1 MHPIRQYFQFKSFAS
16 RMSIYVLSFT
26 LMVFIAIITLFY
38 LYSREKVTDF
48 AIKSTHEQ
56 LENMATK
63 IGDLLNTVET
73 TMNQTS
79 WMIEESRNDP
89 DSLFRIVM
97 AVAKNNDLIVSS
109 GIAFVPDY
117 YKEKGKYFMPYASYI
132 DKKLECTVLGSP
144 TYDYPCMDWYLVPK
158 LLKQNYWSEPYYD
171 EGGGNF
177 IMTTFSMPL
186 YDDAGEVYAVFTA
199 NISLS
204 QFTDMVSQ
212 LKPYT
217 TSFTFLLSRNGSYIT
232 NPNRSKI
239 MNETIFTDASASNN
253 PEKEQIGREML
264 AQQTGTALI
273 NLDGKPVYV
282 FYTSIPHIG
291 WSVGNVCPPDII
303 LQELDTI
310 SKQIIFVSL
319 AGMLILFFIIYII
332 IRRLVD
338 PLAQFSQSARII
350 ATGRFNV
357 KLPQV
362 KSHDEIKALHDS
374 LAYMQQSLFDYV
386 VKLRE
391 TTASKERIES
401 ELSIAKEIQ
410 MGMVPKTFPPFPGR
424 HDVDLYAIL
433 QSAKEVGGD
442 LYDFFIEGD
451 RLYFIIGDVSGKG
464 VPASLFMAIAR
475 SLFRTISRN
484 IDSPSEIVTRMNNS
498 ISENNES
505 NMFITLIVGILDLQ
519 AGMLKICNAGH
530 NPPALIFPDGSV
542 SFMETQKQLIVGIM
556 PDYVYSDQTIN
567 LEKGTKIFLY
577 TDGITEAENTAKD
590 LYGEKNLQKTLAANT
605 RQDIRTM
612 VNSII
617 CSVAFHVQM
626 ADQSDDITILAI
638 HYEPE
643 TSK

>member
-26 LMVFIAIITLFY
+26 LIVFIVIITLFY
-38 LYSREKVTDF
+38 SYSRKKVTDF

-56 LENMATK
+56 LQNMASK
-63 IGDLLNTVET
+63 IGDLLQTVET

-79 WMIEESRNDP
+79 WMIEESKADP

-117 YKEKGKYFMPYASYI
+117 YKEKGKYFMPYASYMNGKI
-132 DKKLECTVLGSP
+132 ECAVLGSP
-144 TYDYPCMDWYLVPK
+144 IYDYPCMDWYLVPK

-177 IMTTFSMPL
+177 IMSTFSMPL
-186 YDDAGEVYAVFTA
+186 YDKTGEVYAIFTA

-217 TSFTFLLSRNGSYIT
+217 TSFTFLLSRNGSYLT
-232 NPNRSKI
+232 NPDRSKI
-239 MNETIFTDASASNN
+239 MNETIFTDAQANN
-253 PEKEQIGREML
+253 TPEKEQIGREML

-273 NLDGKPVYV
+273 NLAGKPVYV

-303 LQELDTI
+303 LKELDTI

-362 KSHDEIKALHDS
+362 NSHDEIKTLHDS

-433 QSAKEVGGD
+433 QSAKEVGAT
-442 LYDFFIEGD
+442 YMI
-451 RLYFIIGDVSGKG
+451 S
-464 VPASLFMAIAR
+464 SLIATG
-475 SLFRTISRN
+475 S
-484 IDSPSEIVTRMNNS
+484 
-498 ISENNES
+498 
-505 NMFITLIVGILDLQ
+505 TL
-519 AGMLKICNAGH
+519 
-530 NPPALIFPDGSV
+530 S
-542 SFMETQKQLIVGIM
+542 
-556 PDYVYSDQTIN
+556 
-567 LEKGTKIFLY
+567 
-577 TDGITEAENTAKD
+577 
-590 LYGEKNLQKTLAANT
+590 
-605 RQDIRTM
+605 
-612 VNSII
+612 
-617 CSVAFHVQM
+617 
-626 ADQSDDITILAI
+626 
-638 HYEPE
+638 
-643 TSK
+643 

>member
-1 MHPIRQYFQFKSFAS
+1 MRRPTTPLKRANRQGNAGATDRDGVNQS
-16 RMSIYVLSFT
+16 R
-26 LMVFIAIITLFY
+26 
-38 LYSREKVTDF
+38 RK
-48 AIKSTHEQ
+48 
-56 LENMATK
+56 
-63 IGDLLNTVET
+63 
-73 TMNQTS
+73 
-79 WMIEESRNDP
+79 
-89 DSLFRIVM
+89 
-97 AVAKNNDLIVSS
+97 
-109 GIAFVPDY
+109 
-117 YKEKGKYFMPYASYI
+117 
-132 DKKLECTVLGSP
+132 
-144 TYDYPCMDWYLVPK
+144 
-158 LLKQNYWSEPYYD
+158 
-171 EGGGNF
+171 
-177 IMTTFSMPL
+177 
-186 YDDAGEVYAVFTA
+186 
-199 NISLS
+199 
-204 QFTDMVSQ
+204 
-212 LKPYT
+212 
-217 TSFTFLLSRNGSYIT
+217 
-232 NPNRSKI
+232 
-239 MNETIFTDASASNN
+239 
-253 PEKEQIGREML
+253 
-264 AQQTGTALI
+264 TG
-273 NLDGKPVYV
+273 VC

-303 LQELDTI
+303 LKELDTI

-362 KSHDEIKALHDS
+362 NSHDEIKTLHDS

-442 LYDFFIEGD
+442 LYDFFIDSD

-475 SLFRTISRN
+475 SLFRTISHN
-484 IDSPSEIVTRMNNS
+484 IDSPSEIITRMNNS

-519 AGMLKICNAGH
+519 TGKLKLCNAGH

-542 SFMETQKQLIVGIM
+542 SFMETQ
-556 PDYVYSDQTIN
+556 N
-567 LEKGTKIFLY
+567 
-577 TDGITEAENTAKD
+577 N
-590 LYGEKNLQKTLAANT
+590 
-605 RQDIRTM
+605 
-612 VNSII
+612 
-617 CSVAFHVQM
+617 
-626 ADQSDDITILAI
+626 
-638 HYEPE
+638 
-643 TSK
+643 